1 MSCLHPDQ
9 IRGLVMETFKRLGL
23 SPDRLLAETVLIREG
38 YYYGRSYRAGE
49 LIATFV
55 AETSQLKFF
64 ASDGQMLH
72 TLQCDKALAPAPRR
86 QAA

>member
-1 MSCLHPDQ
+1 MSCLQPEQ
-9 IRGLVMETFKRLGL
+9 IRTLVMDTFKRLGL
-23 SPDRLLAETVLIREG
+23 DPDRLLAETVLIRDG

-64 ASDGQMLH
+64 ASDGRMLQ
-72 TLQCDKALAPAPRR
+72 TLDCEQVVAAPQRR